1 MGVVFLGILD
11 SIATWF
17 CGLLADGIYACVD
30 CGCKYYNVFCK
41 FAVNLLVQKP
51 QNWGP
56 DAWQVIE
63 NINSIFIAVG
73 TSLVAFFFLLG
84 LYNELQDSKL
94 DVRFEAVLFDF
105 IKLLLAEYFVS
116 NSFTIVTKMI
126 NFIYKEMIEKL
137 TGTVTFELQRAD
149 AFTQHVENLI
159 DDQSAGN
166 LLIALLMA
174 FIIMLVFFVCGLALA
189 YIGLKRFIKLM
200 VIIPWGTVACSTL
213 AGGNVVRQSAVSFWK
228 FLLCTVCEAVTMLI
242 CIAVFAAF
250 FTGDEIGVVADDS
263 SLSDIMYVT
272 DWLLERAL
280 QAVVCVGTV
289 AGSGGL
295 TQRALGL

>member
-1 MGVVFLGILD
+1 MLFLGILD

-17 CGLLADGIYACVD
+17 CSILADGVYACVD
-30 CGCKYYNVFCK
+30 CGCKFYNVFCRY
-41 FAVNLLVQKP
+41 AVNLLVQKP

-56 DAWQVIE
+56 DAWRVIR
-63 NINSIFIAVG
+63 NINSIFTGIG

-84 LYNELQDSKL
+84 MYNELHDSKL

-105 IKLLLAEYFVS
+105 IKLLLAVYFVA
-116 NSFTIVTKMI
+116 NSFTIITKVI
-126 NFIYKEMIEKL
+126 NYIYEEMIERM
-137 TGTVTFELQRAD
+137 TGSVSFQLKRAEE
-149 AFTQHVENLI
+149 FTQRVENLI
-159 DDQSAGN
+159 TDQSAGN
-166 LLIALLMA
+166 LLIALLMS

-213 AGGNVVRQSAVSFWK
+213 AGGHVVKQSALSFWK

-263 SLSDIMYVT
+263 SLSDMMYVT

-289 AGSGGL
+289 SGSGAL
-295 TQRALGL
+295 TQRVLGL